1 MASNF
6 ELQRSTFLATFTFNG
21 QSFLF
26 RFFFLTPSFAAA
38 QSPRDTVALS
48 LEGPQG
54 PTTDRDGEDTWRGR
68 KDRRVLALARSMSP
82 CPSLLHAP
90 RRRAPFAGLPL
101 VRFLFFL
108 FSANFSFCGPIA
120 VLSLPSLPMD
130 ERLSSP
136 SRAYHG
142 ATTNHD
148 DNGTMAM
155 MCVQPRGCDNVTMMI
170 TATAPCGTMTATTS
184 TQHGTTTVTMTPHVA

>member
-1 MASNF
+1 MFS
-6 ELQRSTFLATFTFNG
+6 LL
-21 QSFLF
+21 
-26 RFFFLTPSFAAA
+26 FFLLTSFFAAA
-38 QSPRDTVALS
+38 QSPHDMAILS
-48 LEGPQG
+48 LEGPPG
-54 PTTDRDGEDTWRGR
+54 PTTDCNGNDVWRGR
-68 KDRRVLALARSMSP
+68 KDHRVLALVCATSLCPSQLHAVAFTSARSMSP